1 MASAR
6 ILYLDDEEPLVFI
19 VKRML
24 ERLGHEV
31 AGFTDA
37 RAALAAFR
45 EAPASFHL
53 VLSDMSMPGMSG
65 IDFAAEVLK
74 LSPGARIVI
83 ASGYLDPKE
92 IEQAKAVG
100 VRVCSRIPNTFDAMR
115 DIVTSLISPEKI
127 VS

>member
-31 AGFTDA
+31 AGFTNA
-37 RAALAAFR
+37 EAALAGFSA
-45 EAPASFHL
+45 APDSFHL

-65 IDFAAEVLK
+65 IDFALSVLQLK
-74 LSPGARIVI
+74 PQALVVIV
-83 ASGYLDPKE
+83 SGYMDPRDME
-92 IEQAKAVG
+92 RAKAAG
-100 VRVCSRIPNTFDAMR
+100 VRECIRKPNTLDEMR
-115 DIVTSLISPEKI
+115 DMITALLPERG
-127 VS
+127 

>member
-31 AGFTDA
+31 AGFTSA
-37 RAALAAFR
+37 EAALAGFSA
-45 EAPASFHL
+45 APDRFHL

-65 IDFAAEVLK
+65 IDFAESVLK
-74 LSPGARIVI
+74 VNPQALVVIV
-83 ASGYLDPKE
+83 SGYMDPRDME
-92 IEQAKAVG
+92 RAKAAG
-100 VRVCSRIPNTFDAMR
+100 VRECIRKPNTLDEMR
-115 DIVTSLISPEKI
+115 DMIAALLPPEKI

>member
-31 AGFTDA
+31 AGFTRA
-37 RAALAAFR
+37 EAALTEFTAAPDR
-45 EAPASFHL
+45 FHL
-53 VLSDMSMPGMSG
+53 VLTDMSMPGMSG
-65 IDFAAEVLK
+65 IDFAVAVLK
-74 LSPGARIVI
+74 LRPQALVVI
-83 ASGYLDPKE
+83 ASGHMDPQDME
-92 IEQAKAVG
+92 RAKAVG
-100 VRVCSRIPNTFDAMR
+100 VRECVRKPNTLEEMR
-115 DIVTSLISPEKI
+115 DMITALLPLEKI

>member
-31 AGFTDA
+31 AGFTNA
-37 RAALAAFR
+37 EAALAGFSA
-45 EAPASFHL
+45 APDSFQL

-65 IDFAAEVLK
+65 LDFAASVLQLK
-74 LSPGARIVI
+74 PQALVVIV
-83 ASGYLDPKE
+83 SGYMDPRDME
-92 IEQAKAVG
+92 RARATG
-100 VRVCSRIPNTFDAMR
+100 VRECIRKPNTLDEMR
-115 DIVTSLISPEKI
+115 DMITALLPNV
-127 VS
+127 